1 MIKILIAD
9 DHAIVRKGLKQ
20 ILADAPVTVLTDEAS
35 SGQEALRKV
44 RENNYNMVLLDI
56 SMPDMSGVDV
66 LKQLKSEKPK
76 LPVLILTMHPEDQ
89 YAVRILRA
97 GASGYLTKESAPDE
111 LISAIQKVSQGGK
124 YISPSLAEK
133 LACDLDSAAIQPL
146 HERLSDREY
155 QIVTMLASGK
165 STKEIAHELSLSMPT
180 VSTYRF
186 RILQK
191 MNLKNNAELIN
202 YAIKNN
208 LL

>member
-20 ILADAPVTVLTDEAS
+20 ILADAPDIASIDEAS
-35 SGQEALRKV
+35 SGQEALKKV

-56 SMPDMSGVDV
+56 SMPGMSGVDV
-66 LKQLKSEKPK
+66 LKQLKTERPK

-89 YAVRILRA
+89 YAVRILKA

-111 LISAIQKVSQGGK
+111 LISAIQKVSQGGR

-133 LACDLDSAAIQPL
+133 LACDLDSTAIQPL
-146 HERLSDREY
+146 HEGLSDREY
-155 QIVTMLASGK
+155 QIMTMLASGK
-165 STKEIAHELSLSMPT
+165 STKEIAHELSLGMPT

-191 MNLKNNAELIN
+191 MNLKNNAELIS

>member
-20 ILADAPVTVLTDEAS
+20 ILADAADIASIDEAS
-35 SGQEALRKV
+35 SGQEALKKV

-66 LKQLKSEKPK
+66 LKQLKMEKPR

-89 YAVRILRA
+89 YAVRILKA

-111 LISAIQKVSQGGK
+111 LISAIQKVSQGGR

-133 LACDLDSAAIQPL
+133 LACDLDSTAIQPL
-146 HERLSDREY
+146 HEGLSDREY
-155 QIVTMLASGK
+155 QIMTMLASGK
-165 STKEIAHELSLSMPT
+165 STKEIAHELSLGMPT

-186 RILQK
+186 RILLK
-191 MNLKNNAELIN
+191 MKLKNNAELIS

>member
-20 ILADAPVTVLTDEAS
+20 ILADAPDIASIDEAS
-35 SGQEALRKV
+35 SGQEALKKV

-56 SMPDMSGVDV
+56 SMPGMSGVDV
-66 LKQLKSEKPK
+66 LKQLKTEKPR

-89 YAVRILRA
+89 YAVRILKA

-111 LISAIQKVSQGGK
+111 LISAIQKVSQGGR

-133 LACDLDSAAIQPL
+133 LACDLDSTAIQPL
-146 HERLSDREY
+146 HEGLSDREY
-155 QIVTMLASGK
+155 QIMTMLASGK
-165 STKEIAHELSLSMPT
+165 STKEIAHELSLGMPT

-191 MNLKNNAELIN
+191 MNLKNNAELVN
-202 YAIKNN
+202 YAITNN

>member
-20 ILADAPVTVLTDEAS
+20 ILADAPDIASIDEAS
-35 SGQEALRKV
+35 SGQEALKKV

-56 SMPDMSGVDV
+56 SMPGMSGVDV
-66 LKQLKSEKPK
+66 LKQLKTERPK

-89 YAVRILRA
+89 YAVRILKA

-111 LISAIQKVSQGGK
+111 LISAIQKVWRGGR

-133 LACDLDSAAIQPL
+133 LACDLDSTAIQLL

-155 QIVTMLASGK
+155 QIMTMLASGR
-165 STKEIAHELSLSMPT
+165 STKEIASELSLGMPT

-202 YAIKNN
+202 YAIKYN

>member
-20 ILADAPVTVLTDEAS
+20 ILADAPDIASIDEAS
-35 SGQEALRKV
+35 SGQEALKKV

-56 SMPDMSGVDV
+56 SMPGMSGVDV
-66 LKQLKSEKPK
+66 LKQLKTERPK

-89 YAVRILRA
+89 YAVRILKA

-111 LISAIQKVSQGGK
+111 LIAAIQKVWRGGR

-133 LACDLDSAAIQPL
+133 LACDLDSTAMQPL
-146 HERLSDREY
+146 HETLSDREY
-155 QIVTMLASGK
+155 QIMTMLASGK
-165 STKEIAHELSLSMPT
+165 STKEIAHELSLGMPT

-186 RILQK
+186 RILLK
-191 MNLKNNAELIN
+191 MKLKNNAELIN
-202 YAIKNN
+202 YVIKNN

>member
-20 ILADAPVTVLTDEAS
+20 ILADAPDIASIDEAS
-35 SGQEALRKV
+35 SGQEALKKV

-66 LKQLKSEKPK
+66 LKQLKTEKPR

-89 YAVRILRA
+89 YAVRILKA

-111 LISAIQKVSQGGK
+111 LISAIQKVSQGGR

-133 LACDLDSAAIQPL
+133 LACDLDSTAIQPL
-146 HERLSDREY
+146 HEGLSDREY
-155 QIVTMLASGK
+155 QIMTMLASGK
-165 STKEIAHELSLSMPT
+165 STKEIAAELSLGMPT

-186 RILQK
+186 RILLK
-191 MNLKNNAELIN
+191 MKLKNNAELIS

>member
-9 DHAIVRKGLKQ
+9 DHAVVRKGLKQ
-20 ILADAPVTVLTDEAS
+20 ILADAPVTVSTDEAS
-35 SGQEALRKV
+35 SGQEALKKV

-56 SMPDMSGVDV
+56 SMPGMSGVDV
-66 LKQLKSEKPK
+66 LKQLKTERPK

-89 YAVRILRA
+89 YAVRILKA

-111 LISAIQKVSQGGK
+111 LISAIQKVSQGGR

-133 LACDLDSAAIQPL
+133 LACDLDGTAMQPL
-146 HERLSDREY
+146 HETLSDREY
-155 QIVTMLASGK
+155 QIMTMLASGR
-165 STKEIAHELSLSMPT
+165 STKEIAGELSLGMPT

-191 MNLKNNAELIN
+191 MNLKNNAELVN

>member
-20 ILADAPVTVLTDEAS
+20 ILADAPIAVLTDEAG
-35 SGQEALRKV
+35 SGHEALKKV
-44 RENNYNMVLLDI
+44 RENNYNVVLLDI

-66 LKQLKSEKPK
+66 LKQLKIEKPK

-89 YAVRILRA
+89 YAMRILKA

-111 LISAIQKVSQGGK
+111 LISAIQKVSRGGK

-133 LACDLDSAAIQPL
+133 LACDLDSTAILPL
-146 HERLSDREY
+146 HKRLSDREY
-155 QIVTMLASGK
+155 QIMTMLASGR
-165 STKEIAHELSLSMPT
+165 STKEIASELSLGMPT

>member
-1 MIKILIAD
+1 MKILIAD
-9 DHAIVRKGLKQ
+9 DHAVVRKGLKQ
-20 ILADAPVTVLTDEAS
+20 ILADAADIASIDEAG
-35 SGQEALRKV
+35 SGQEALKKV

-56 SMPDMSGVDV
+56 SMPGMGGVDV
-66 LKQLKSEKPK
+66 LKQLKIERPR

-89 YAVRILRA
+89 YAVRILKA

-111 LISAIQKVSQGGK
+111 LISAIQKVSQGGR

-146 HERLSDREY
+146 HESLSDREY
-155 QIVTMLASGK
+155 QIMTMLASGR
-165 STKEIAHELSLSMPT
+165 STKEIAAELSLGMPT

-186 RILQK
+186 RILLK
-191 MNLKNNAELIN
+191 MKLKNNAELIS

>member
-20 ILADAPVTVLTDEAS
+20 ILADAPDIASIDEAG
-35 SGQEALRKV
+35 SGHEALKKV
-44 RENNYNMVLLDI
+44 RENNYNVVLLDI
-56 SMPDMSGVDV
+56 SMPDMSGVDF
-66 LKQLKSEKPK
+66 LKQLKTERPK

-89 YAVRILRA
+89 YAVRILKA

-111 LISAIQKVSQGGK
+111 LISAIQKVSQGGR

-133 LACDLDSAAIQPL
+133 LACDLDSTAIQPL
-146 HERLSDREY
+146 HEGLSDREY
-155 QIVTMLASGK
+155 QIMTMLASGK
-165 STKEIAHELSLSMPT
+165 STKEIAHELSLGMPT

-186 RILQK
+186 RILLK
-191 MNLKNNAELIN
+191 MKLKNNAELIS

>member
-20 ILADAPVTVLTDEAS
+20 ILADAPDIASIDEAG
-35 SGQEALRKV
+35 SGHEALKKV
-44 RENNYNMVLLDI
+44 RENNYNVVLLDI

-66 LKQLKSEKPK
+66 LKQLKTENPR

-89 YAVRILRA
+89 YAVRILKA

-111 LISAIQKVSQGGK
+111 LISAIQKVSQGGR

-133 LACDLDSAAIQPL
+133 LACDLDSTAIQPL
-146 HERLSDREY
+146 HEGLSDREY
-155 QIVTMLASGK
+155 QIMTMLASGK
-165 STKEIAHELSLSMPT
+165 STKEIAQELSLGMPT

-186 RILQK
+186 RILLK
-191 MNLKNNAELIN
+191 MKLKNNAELIS

>member
-20 ILADAPVTVLTDEAS
+20 ILADAPDIASIDEAG
-35 SGQEALRKV
+35 SGQEALKKV
-44 RENNYNMVLLDI
+44 RENNYNVVLLDI
-56 SMPDMSGVDV
+56 SMPGMSGVDV
-66 LKQLKSEKPK
+66 LKQLKTERPK
-76 LPVLILTMHPEDQ
+76 LPVLILTMHPEEQ
-89 YAVRILRA
+89 YAVRILKA

-133 LACDLDSAAIQPL
+133 LACDLDSAVMQPL

-155 QIVTMLASGK
+155 QIMTMLASGK
-165 STKEIAHELSLSMPT
+165 STKEIAHELSLGMPT

-186 RILQK
+186 RILLK
-191 MNLKNNAELIN
+191 MKLKNNAELIS

>member
-20 ILADAPVTVLTDEAS
+20 ILADAADIASIDEAS
-35 SGQEALRKV
+35 SGQEALKKV

-56 SMPDMSGVDV
+56 SMPGMSGVDV
-66 LKQLKSEKPK
+66 LKQLKTERPK

-89 YAVRILRA
+89 YAVRILKA

-111 LISAIQKVSQGGK
+111 LISAIQKVSQGGR

-133 LACDLDSAAIQPL
+133 LACDLDSTAIQPL
-146 HERLSDREY
+146 HEGLSDREY
-155 QIVTMLASGK
+155 QIMTMLASGK
-165 STKEIAHELSLSMPT
+165 STKEIAHELSLGMPT

-186 RILQK
+186 RILLK
-191 MNLKNNAELIN
+191 MKLKNNAELIS

>member
-20 ILADAPVTVLTDEAS
+20 ILADAPIAVLTDEAG
-35 SGQEALRKV
+35 SGHEALKKV
-44 RENNYNMVLLDI
+44 RENNYNVVLLDI

-66 LKQLKSEKPK
+66 LKQLKIEKPK

-89 YAVRILRA
+89 YAMRILKA

-111 LISAIQKVSQGGK
+111 LISAIQKVSRGGK
-124 YISPSLAEK
+124 YISPSLTEK
-133 LACDLDSAAIQPL
+133 LACDLDSTAILPL
-146 HERLSDREY
+146 HKRLSDREY
-155 QIVTMLASGK
+155 QIMTMLASGR
-165 STKEIAHELSLSMPT
+165 STKEIASELSLGMPT

>member
-20 ILADAPVTVLTDEAS
+20 ILADAADIASIDEAS
-35 SGQEALRKV
+35 SGQEALKKA
-44 RENNYNMVLLDI
+44 RENNYNVVLLDI

-66 LKQLKSEKPK
+66 LKQLKTEKPR

-89 YAVRILRA
+89 YAVRILKA

-111 LISAIQKVSQGGK
+111 LISAIQKVSQGGR

-133 LACDLDSAAIQPL
+133 LACDLDSTAIQPL
-146 HERLSDREY
+146 HEGLSDREY
-155 QIVTMLASGK
+155 QIMTMLASGK
-165 STKEIAHELSLSMPT
+165 STKEIAHELSLGMPT

-186 RILQK
+186 RILLK
-191 MNLKNNAELIN
+191 MKLKNNAELIS

>member
-20 ILADAPVTVLTDEAS
+20 ILADAPVAVLTDEAG
-35 SGQEALRKV
+35 SGQEALKKV
-44 RENNYNMVLLDI
+44 RENDYNVVLLDI
-56 SMPDMSGVDV
+56 SMPGMSGVDV

-76 LPVLILTMHPEDQ
+76 LPVLILTMHPEEQ
-89 YAVRILRA
+89 YAVRILKA

-133 LACDLDSAAIQPL
+133 LASDLDHDIRQPL
-146 HERLSDREY
+146 HEMLSDREY
-155 QIVTMLASGK
+155 QIMTMLASGK
-165 STKEIAHELSLSMPT
+165 STKEIAQELSLSMPT
-180 VSTYRF
+180 VSTYRS

>member
-20 ILADAPVTVLTDEAS
+20 ILADAPDIASIDEAG
-35 SGQEALRKV
+35 SGHEALKKV
-44 RENNYNMVLLDI
+44 RENNYNVVLLDI

-66 LKQLKSEKPK
+66 LKQLKTERPK

-89 YAVRILRA
+89 YAVRILKA

-111 LISAIQKVSQGGK
+111 LISAIQKVSQGGR

-133 LACDLDSAAIQPL
+133 LACDLDSTAIQPL

-155 QIVTMLASGK
+155 QIMTMLASGK
-165 STKEIAHELSLSMPT
+165 STKEIAHELSLGMPT

-186 RILQK
+186 RILLK
-191 MNLKNNAELIN
+191 MKLKNNAELIS